1 MKSIITKKDVMYN
14 LRISNLLLL
23 PKQIHKDLVFTLL
36 VFVPVT
42 METTTYSNPLKSTL
56 RNYITWEEEGDELQ
70 WKRWQKNDLGE
81 GCNQK
86 MMSLTNFFSV
96 FISSYDLILA
106 SPLSDGVLIISQWE
120 TMEKS
125 KRLLSLVQK
134 ILNMTIF

>member
-56 RNYITWEEEGDELQ
+56 RNYITWEEEGDEVQ

-96 FISSYDLILA
+96 IISSYDLILA